1 METIKRFL
9 TLIESEKDNN
19 IKTDLIHNM
28 YFHIFDLDLVKQ
40 VGIFSISHN
49 IKKYEAQGVNMSF
62 WKAKLAKV
70 SWLPSYYMCIKNT
83 IDKLDIEINK
93 LCKPCNPLGKNS
105 NPRWDGTES
114 LGKMDCI
121 LKASYQYMY
130 FSTVVSNPQM
140 FFINVNRDQFIKY
153 FYENAKYIEKYT
165 GKSIHHFF
173 KILQATNYTYKYLV
187 HNIDVLI
194 AEIKDS
200 SKLDELDEKGE
211 TLLMEAVR
219 WRQDDALL
227 YLAHLGADP
236 NIKNPAGKTAMHMT
250 CGKLH
255 KRKWS
260 YLPVLVGLGGNLETT
275 TNRNK
280 NVKEYAKQHYGK
292 SSLQYINRQRF

>member
-1 METIKRFL
+1 MDIIKRFL
-9 TLIESEKDNN
+9 KLIESEKDSN

-28 YFHIFDLDLVKQ
+28 YFHIFNLDLVKQ

-49 IKKYEAQGVNMSF
+49 IKKYEVQGLNMSF
-62 WKAKLAKV
+62 WKARLAKV
-70 SWLPSYYMCIKNT
+70 SWIPAYYICIKNT
-83 IDKLDIEINK
+83 VDKLNQEIDKL
-93 LCKPCNPLGKNS
+93 G
-105 NPRWDGTES
+105 WDDSKT
-114 LGKMDCI
+114 MDCI
-121 LKASYQYMY
+121 LKANYQYMY
-130 FSTVVSNPQM
+130 LSTIVSNPQM
-140 FFINVNRDQFIKY
+140 FLININRDHFIKY
-153 FYENAKYIEKYT
+153 FYENTKYIEKYT

-187 HNIDVLI
+187 HNINVLI
-194 AEIKDS
+194 SEIKDLNA
-200 SKLDELDEKGE
+200 LDQKGE

-260 YLPVLVGLGGNLETT
+260 YLPVLVGLGGNLKLK

-280 NVKEYAKQHYGK
+280 NVRKYAKEHYGK
-292 SSLQYINRQRF
+292 SSLQYINRQVFKT